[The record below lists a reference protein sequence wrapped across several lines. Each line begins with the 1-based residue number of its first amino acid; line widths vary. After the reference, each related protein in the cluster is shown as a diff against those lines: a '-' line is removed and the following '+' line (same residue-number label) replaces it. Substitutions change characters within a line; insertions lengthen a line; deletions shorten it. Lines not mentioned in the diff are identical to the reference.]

1 MITQFYDE
9 LQNAF
14 ILSLSDSEP
23 CNMFNYNQV
32 SSWLNAIELSSRS
45 ANHIKSTNMESVSK
59 FLGSDRNRGI
69 ISIASTLLSFKE
81 FRRNWQIQEE
91 LPVTA

>member
-32 SSWLNAIELSSRS
+32 SS
-45 ANHIKSTNMESVSK
+45 
-59 FLGSDRNRGI
+59 
-69 ISIASTLLSFKE
+69 
-81 FRRNWQIQEE
+81 
-91 LPVTA
+91 